1 MPAKAKT
8 EPAATRRQE
17 PSPLSMLTDWARQ
30 GTETFFATQRILLD
44 LVMRQ
49 NANTMTAIRERLATM
64 RTAPVAA
71 LTEMAGEG
79 ASNLI
84 AAERILLQLA
94 QRENEILVGALQERA
109 ANNAPASAM
118 TNMLRRSVDT
128 LVDMQMHFL
137 SLAAKQADLW
147 VDSAKSGKPFEGK
160 ALPEMARES
169 MENFVRSQKKFLD
182 VIAEET
188 ANLTNG
194 GHKERVAGK
203 KAELTELAREA
214 AEAFIDAQ
222 KKVLDVYA
230 QQGNVNLKGARAMM
244 EAINPFE
251 PAIVKEFSRHTVENL
266 VNAEKALLEIVSKP
280 ARATAAREEAPPPK
294 KGPQR
299 KRQAAAAKPAVA
311 TA

>member
-1 MPAKAKT
+1 MPAKVKP
-8 EPAATRRQE
+8 EPASSRYQQS
-17 PSPLSMLTDWARQ
+17 SPLSVFTDWARQ

-49 NANTMTAIRERLATM
+49 NANTMSAIRERLASI
-64 RTAPVAA
+64 RTAPISA

-84 AAERILLQLA
+84 AAERVLLQLA
-94 QRENEILVGALQERA
+94 QRENEILVGALQDRA
-109 ANNAPASAM
+109 ARNAPASAL
-118 TNMLRRSVDT
+118 TNVLRRSIDT

-137 SLAAKQADLW
+137 NLTAKQADLW
-147 VDSAKSGKPFEGK
+147 VDAARSGYPFEGK
-160 ALPEMARES
+160 AFPELARES

-188 ANLTNG
+188 AHLTEGVTNEHSG
-194 GHKERVAGK
+194 RTV
-203 KAELTELAREA
+203 ELTELAKEA

-230 QQGNVNLKGARAMM
+230 QQGNVNLKTARTLLDAL
-244 EAINPFE
+244 NPLQ
-251 PAIVKEFSRHTVENL
+251 PAIVKEFSRNTVENI
-266 VNAEKALLEIVSKP
+266 VTAEKALIEVIAKP
-280 ARATAAREEAPPPK
+280 PHRATAHEEKAA
-294 KGPQR
+294 PQR
-299 KRQAAAAKPAVA
+299 KKPLRKVAVA